1 MVVKMG
7 YFGWLDFREGF
18 PLWWSFRLN
27 KNRTK
32 TIEETFEGIAKT
44 RLDVLTEWANGQWDF
59 LDKTALE
66 LEYMLSNNFEKIL
79 ENKLQKSRYFT
90 ELFLLDKEKNVLS
103 STYSSH
109 IGASYTKESASNY
122 QKAIDYVLKYNKP
135 FLYGPFQDALT
146 LEIGARS
153 SRFHDEVTLLF
164 FQPVMQRGQ
173 LKYILSGRVPNDVVG
188 DLIQREAGHVFQD
201 SGDNYLFM
209 AKSVFNPAISQ
220 GVALSRSRFEDCTFT
235 FGENLKDG
243 IHTKHWGTVQ
253 IKKYTEFE
261 IRFTDPAT
269 NELHPG
275 VSNTIKNGEN
285 LFVEFPGYSDYRHIP
300 VIGKGVTFQM
310 PGSIDTWG
318 MMCEADLEEVY
329 RNRSLNWQ
337 FGKEV
342 TFMLITALILN
353 IMFTMIFAIP
363 PIFLALIQT
372 VYLSFAGFF
381 FYKRTL
387 NPVVSRLQKMNDI
400 VRKIAEGGGD
410 LTMRLDKKLLLNDE
424 TGNLGRWVNNMI
436 DSQDELMTKIKS
448 ATVDVEHVN
457 GSLQNKTMLVEENS
471 HAVIRQMGE
480 MLLGMNHQYQDIQ
493 EAMKQVD
500 QIRDKMQEMEQVSQ
514 QQLTGALAQVEGITT
529 KMNQIVSKVGNALQ
543 STEDFMK
550 LSQNIGRVVDSIDS
564 IAQQTNLL
572 ALNATIEAAR
582 AGEYGKGFTVVA
594 TEIRK
599 LADQTTNATKE
610 IGQTLEKI
618 EESSIH
624 VQKAIQESSKEV
636 KTGSEFVHSVHEVLS
651 NIAEASATGPNVT
664 DEMTEIISNIATINE
679 KNTNTVQNIDT
690 STAKM
695 VNLIQ
700 DSRFDSEQSS
710 LVVSRLNRLVSKF
723 KLTS

>member
-1 MVVKMG
+1 MG

-44 RLDVLTEWANGQWDF
+44 RLDVLTGWANGQWDF
-59 LDKTALE
+59 LEKTALE
-66 LEYMLSNNFEKIL
+66 LEHMLSDNFKQIL
-79 ENKLQKSRYFT
+79 ENKLQKSRDFT
-90 ELFLLDKEKNVLS
+90 ELFLLDKEKIVLA

-109 IGASYTKESASNY
+109 IGASYANAKDSAGSY
-122 QKAIDYVLKYNKP
+122 QKAIEYVLKHNKP
-135 FLYGPFQDALT
+135 FLYGPFQDTFT

-164 FQPVMQRGQ
+164 LQPVMQRGQ
-173 LKYILSGRVPNDVVG
+173 LKYILSGRIPNDVVG

-209 AKSVFNPAISQ
+209 AKSTFNPAISQ
-220 GVALSRSRFEDCTFT
+220 GIALSRSRFEDHTFT

-243 IHTKHWGTVQ
+243 IHTKSWGTVQ
-253 IKKYTEFE
+253 IKKHTEFE

-275 VSNTIKNGEN
+275 VSNTIQNGEN
-285 LFVEFPGYSDYRHIP
+285 LFIEFPGYSDYRHIP

-363 PIFLALIQT
+363 PILLAFIQT

-381 FYKRTL
+381 FYKKIL
-387 NPVVSRLQKMNDI
+387 NPVVSRLRQMNDI

-410 LTMRLDKKLLLNDE
+410 LTIRLDKKLLLNDE
-424 TGNLGRWVNNMI
+424 SGTLGRWVNNMI
-436 DSQDELMTKIKS
+436 DSQDELMTKVKL
-448 ATVDVEHVN
+448 ATLDVEQAN
-457 GSLQNKTMLVEENS
+457 ESLQNKTMLVEENS
-471 HAVIRQMGE
+471 YSVIRQMGE

-500 QIRDKMQEMEQVSQ
+500 QISDKMKEMEYLSQ
-514 QQLTGALAQVEGITT
+514 QQLNGALAQVEGITT
-529 KMNQIVSKVGNALQ
+529 KMNQIVEKVGHALQ

-618 EESSIH
+618 EESSVH

-636 KTGSEFVHSVHEVLS
+636 ETGSEFVHSVHEVLN
-651 NIAEASATGPNVT
+651 NIAQASATGPNVT

-679 KNTNTVQNIDT
+679 KNTHTVQNIDT
-690 STAKM
+690 AAAKM

-710 LVVSRLNRLVSKF
+710 LVVSRLNRLISKF

>member
-1 MVVKMG
+1 MG
-7 YFGWLDFREGF
+7 YFGWLDFREGL

-44 RLDVLTEWANGQWDF
+44 RLDILTGWANGQWDF
-59 LDKTALE
+59 LEKTALE
-66 LEYMLSNNFEKIL
+66 LEHMLSDNFKQIL
-79 ENKLQKSRYFT
+79 ENKLHKSRDFT

-109 IGASYTKESASNY
+109 IGASYAKDSTSNY
-122 QKAIDYVLKYNKP
+122 QEAADYVLKHNKP
-135 FLYGPFQDALT
+135 LLYGPFQDTLT
-146 LEIGARS
+146 LEIGAKS

-173 LKYILSGRVPNDVVG
+173 LKYILSGRIPNDVVG

-209 AKSVFNPAISQ
+209 AKSTFNPAISQ
-220 GVALSRSRFEDCTFT
+220 GIALSRSRFEDHTFT

-243 IHTKHWGTVQ
+243 IHTKSWGTVQ
-253 IKKYTEFE
+253 IKKHTEFE

-275 VSNTIKNGEN
+275 VSNTIQNGEN

-342 TFMLITALILN
+342 TLMLITALILN

-363 PIFLALIQT
+363 PILLALIQT

-381 FYKRTL
+381 FYKKIL
-387 NPVVSRLQKMNDI
+387 NPVVSRLRQMNDI

-424 TGNLGRWVNNMI
+424 SGTLGRWVNNMI
-436 DSQDELMTKIKS
+436 DSQDELMTKVKL
-448 ATVDVEHVN
+448 ATLDVEQAN
-457 GSLQNKTMLVEENS
+457 ESLQNKTLLVEENS
-471 HAVIRQMGE
+471 YSVIRQMGE

-500 QIRDKMQEMEQVSQ
+500 QISDKMKEMEHLSQ
-514 QQLTGALAQVEGITT
+514 QQLNGALTQVEGITE
-529 KMNQIVSKVGNALQ
+529 KMNQIVEKVGHALK

-618 EESSIH
+618 EESSVH

-636 KTGSEFVHSVHEVLS
+636 ETGSEFVHGVHEVLS
-651 NIAEASATGPNVT
+651 NIAQASATGPNVT

-679 KNTNTVQNIDT
+679 KNTYTVQNIDT
-690 STAKM
+690 AAAKM

-710 LVVSRLNRLVSKF
+710 LVVSRLNRLISKF

>member
-1 MVVKMG
+1 MVVNMG
-7 YFGWLDFREGF
+7 YFGWLDFREGL

-44 RLDVLTEWANGQWDF
+44 RLDILTGWANGQWDF
-59 LDKTALE
+59 LEKTALE
-66 LEYMLSNNFEKIL
+66 LEHMLSDNFKQIL
-79 ENKLQKSRYFT
+79 ENKLHKSRDFT

-109 IGASYTKESASNY
+109 IGASYAKDSTSNY
-122 QKAIDYVLKYNKP
+122 QEAADYVLKHNKP
-135 FLYGPFQDALT
+135 LLYGPFQDTLT
-146 LEIGARS
+146 LEIGAKS

-173 LKYILSGRVPNDVVG
+173 LKYILSGRIPNDVVG

-209 AKSVFNPAISQ
+209 AKSTFNPAISQ
-220 GVALSRSRFEDCTFT
+220 GIALSRSRFEDHTFT

-243 IHTKHWGTVQ
+243 IHTKSWGTVQ
-253 IKKYTEFE
+253 IKKHTEFE

-275 VSNTIKNGEN
+275 VSNTIQNGEN

-342 TFMLITALILN
+342 TLMLITALILN

-363 PIFLALIQT
+363 PILLALIQT

-381 FYKRTL
+381 FYKKIL
-387 NPVVSRLQKMNDI
+387 NPVVSRLRQMNDI

-424 TGNLGRWVNNMI
+424 SGTLGRWVNNMI
-436 DSQDELMTKIKS
+436 DSQDELMTKVKL
-448 ATVDVEHVN
+448 ATLDVEQAN
-457 GSLQNKTMLVEENS
+457 ESLQNKTLLVEENS
-471 HAVIRQMGE
+471 YSVIRQMGE

-500 QIRDKMQEMEQVSQ
+500 QISDKMKEMEHLSQ
-514 QQLTGALAQVEGITT
+514 QQLNGALTQVEGITE
-529 KMNQIVSKVGNALQ
+529 KMNQIVEKVGHALK

-618 EESSIH
+618 EESSVH

-636 KTGSEFVHSVHEVLS
+636 ETGSEFVHGVHEVLS
-651 NIAEASATGPNVT
+651 NIAQASATGPNVT

-679 KNTNTVQNIDT
+679 KNTYTVQNIDT
-690 STAKM
+690 AAAKM

-710 LVVSRLNRLVSKF
+710 LVVSRLNRLISKF

>member
-1 MVVKMG
+1 MG
-7 YFGWLDFREGF
+7 YFGWLDFQEGF
-18 PLWWSFRLN
+18 PLWWSFQLN
-27 KNRTK
+27 KNRTQ

-44 RLDVLTEWANGQWDF
+44 RLDVLTGWANGQWDF
-59 LDKTALE
+59 LEKTALE
-66 LEYMLSNNFEKIL
+66 LEHMLSDNLEKIL
-79 ENKLQKSRYFT
+79 ENKLQKSKDFT
-90 ELFLLDKEKNVLS
+90 ELFLLDKDKKVLS

-109 IGASYTKESASNY
+109 IGTSYANAHDSAINY
-122 QKAIDYVLKYNKP
+122 SKAIDYVFEQHKP
-135 FLYGPFQDALT
+135 FLYGPVQDNLT
-146 LEIGARS
+146 LKIGPRS
-153 SRFHDEVTLLF
+153 SRFHDEVTLF
-164 FQPVMQRGQ
+164 FFHPVMQRGQ
-173 LKYILSGRVPNDVVG
+173 LKYILSGRIPNDVVG

-201 SGDNYLFM
+201 SGDNYIFM
-209 AKSVFNPAISQ
+209 AKSNFNPAITQ
-220 GVALSRSRFEDCTFT
+220 GVALSRSRFEDHTFT
-235 FGENLKDG
+235 FGENLKEG

-253 IKKYTEFE
+253 IKKHTEFE

-275 VSNTIKNGEN
+275 VFNTIQNGEN

-310 PGSIDTWG
+310 PGSIDKWG

-353 IMFTMIFAIP
+353 IMFTMVFAIP
-363 PIFLALIQT
+363 PLFLAFIQT

-381 FYKRTL
+381 FYKKTL
-387 NPVVSRLQKMNDI
+387 NPVVSRLQQMNDI

-410 LTMRLDKKLLLNDE
+410 LTMRLDKKLLLHDE

-436 DSQDELMTKIKS
+436 DSQDELMTKVKS
-448 ATVDVEHVN
+448 ATLDVEQVN
-457 GSLQNKTMLVEENS
+457 ESLQNKTMLVEENS
-471 HAVIRQMGE
+471 YTVIRQMGE

-493 EAMKQVD
+493 EAMKQID
-500 QIRDKMQEMEQVSQ
+500 QISDKMKEMEHLSQ
-514 QQLTGALAQVEGITT
+514 QQLNGALTQVEGITT
-529 KMNQIVSKVGNALQ
+529 KMNQIVEKVENALQ

-618 EESSIH
+618 ESSSLH
-624 VQKAIQESSKEV
+624 VQKAIEESNEEV
-636 KTGSEFVHSVHEVLS
+636 ETGSKFVHSVHDVLS
-651 NIAEASATGPNVT
+651 NIAQASATGPNVT
-664 DEMTEIISNIATINE
+664 DEMTEIISNIAAINE
-679 KNTNTVQNIDT
+679 KNTHTVQNIDT
-690 STAKM
+690 AAAKM